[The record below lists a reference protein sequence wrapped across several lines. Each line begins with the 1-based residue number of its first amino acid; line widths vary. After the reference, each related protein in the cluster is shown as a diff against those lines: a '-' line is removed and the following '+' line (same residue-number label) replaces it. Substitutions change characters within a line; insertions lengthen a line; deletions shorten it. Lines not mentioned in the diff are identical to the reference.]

1 MIGALEDRNLSRNC
15 HRIAWKYDIE
25 IERRAVHLAAGH
37 TVADTDAIRLPA
49 RFEPHLAASAA
60 AFMDFICHVQW
71 GR

>member
-1 MIGALEDRNLSRNC
+1 MLGALEDRNLSRNC
-15 HRIAWKYDIE
+15 YRIAWKYDIE

-60 AFMDFICHVQW
+60 AFIDFICHV
-71 GR
+71 RS